1 MKGTITACLME
12 LVEKKFGK
20 DKWAAILD
28 DAQLSANAANF
39 RMAPVDIPDEQVL
52 KLIAS
57 TCKVLRITA
66 QQAADAFGEYW
77 CCVYA
82 PRVYSLVYKR
92 FKSARE
98 MILGMD
104 KVHVEMTATIPNAH
118 PPRFIYVWE
127 NPHTLLVEYKSKRNL
142 IDIYVGLVRGV
153 GIYFKEKLS
162 VKKISPTQVRI
173 VFQS

>member
-1 MKGTITACLME
+1 MKGTITACLIE

-28 DAQLSANAANF
+28 DAKLREHAADF
-39 RMAPVDIPDEQVL
+39 RMAPVDIPDE
-52 KLIAS
+52 LIGELLAS
-57 TCKVLRITA
+57 TCKVLGVTL

-77 CCVYA
+77 CCSYA
-82 PRVYSLVYKR
+82 PRVYALVYKR

-104 KVHVEMTATIPNAH
+104 KVHVDMTATIPNAH
-118 PPRFIYVWE
+118 PPRFTYTWE
-127 NPHTLLVEYKSKRNL
+127 NPHTLLVEYKSKRNM

-153 GIYFKEKLS
+153 GTHFKEKLD
-162 VKKISPTQVRI
+162 VTKISPTQVRI
-173 VFQS
+173 VFH